1 MWDDEDSLVW
11 FWLNVITTLYIV
23 MWAIEQ
29 YTVLVASPFGVLGY
43 VIVGYVILRILEWL
57 SIGEG
62 NEGIDEPSF
71 GISFG
76 LGLFIQA
83 ILVSGL
89 AWNQWLL
96 TNHIIWLY
104 LPLVPA
110 TYWII
115 QITYWIA
122 KTYRCVVEE

>member
-1 MWDDEDSLVW
+1 MWEQEDSLTW
-11 FWLNVITTLYIV
+11 FWLNLISTLYIV
-23 MWAIEQ
+23 ILAIEQ
-29 YTVLVASPFGVLGY
+29 YTAVVASPFGVLGY
-43 VIVGYVILRILEWL
+43 VIVGWAILRILEAVSL
-57 SIGEG
+57 GKEEIE
-62 NEGIDEPSF
+62 IDEGSF

-83 ILVSGL
+83 IFVSGL

-115 QITYWIA
+115 QITYRIA